1 MQLGVVFDTN
11 KLLAKLITKL
21 NSLKRSNK
29 LLLKLGWGWV
39 LLNF

>member
-29 LLLKLGWGWV
+29 LLLGLGLG
-39 LLNF
+39 LGFT